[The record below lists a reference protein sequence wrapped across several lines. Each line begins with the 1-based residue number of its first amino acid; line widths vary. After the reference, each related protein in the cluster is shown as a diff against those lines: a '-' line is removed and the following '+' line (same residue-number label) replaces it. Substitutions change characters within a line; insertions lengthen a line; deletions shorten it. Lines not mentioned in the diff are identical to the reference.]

1 MPSRVGTNK
10 CVGNRSGG
18 WAGARSWGDSEAGL
32 GAQALV
38 HTLRFS
44 EPRQRAELGLG
55 CSGCRGRMVL
65 TQENPEADEQV
76 IYSPFLMESSTP
88 SLPSYLLS

>member
-1 MPSRVGTNK
+1 
-10 CVGNRSGG
+10 
-18 WAGARSWGDSEAGL
+18 
-32 GAQALV
+32 
-38 HTLRFS
+38 
-44 EPRQRAELGLG
+44 
-55 CSGCRGRMVL
+55 MVL